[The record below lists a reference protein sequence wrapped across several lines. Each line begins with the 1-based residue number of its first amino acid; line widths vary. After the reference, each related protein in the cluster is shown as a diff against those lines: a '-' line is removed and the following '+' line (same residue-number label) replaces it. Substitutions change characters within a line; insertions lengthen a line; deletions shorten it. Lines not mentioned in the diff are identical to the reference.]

1 LRPADLTVRSLGFD
15 NQGVLMLAHFWR
27 YGVFPRLE
35 KGFHAILRPAAKT
48 AAVATVTILIGAS
61 LIRADSTRAW
71 TDQVDT
77 EHLFG
82 FVEGS
87 DIGDRGETEFVLDS
101 SLRAGKST
109 GSFADAASEL
119 EVKYTAFEHF
129 RISAAATVAYYDIN
143 GVSGIEDAQRAAIQ
157 SLSFDARLRVLDRA
171 QAPFGLTLSV
181 SPHWGFVDEASGVR
195 TDHFGTE
202 IQLFADRELVPDRL
216 LVAVN
221 FLFAN
226 DRARLLASDGIEHE
240 SLLGAGAALAAQVI
254 PGLWLGGEVR
264 YLRDYGGSALNVF
277 SGQAV
282 YAGPTV
288 YLRLSR
294 KAFVSAAWDFQIR
307 GGAIAAPGA
316 LDLTNFDRHQA
327 KLRLGVEF

>member
-1 LRPADLTVRSLGFD
+1 
-15 NQGVLMLAHFWR
+15 MLAHLWC
-27 YGVFPRLE
+27 FPRLA
-35 KGFHAILRPAAKT
+35 KPFYAVFHPAVET
-48 AAVATVTILIGAS
+48 AATATVFFLIGTS
-61 LIRADSTRAW
+61 LIRADNIMAR

-157 SLSFDARLRVLDRA
+157 SLSFDARFRVLDRA
-171 QAPFGLTLSV
+171 QAPFGLTLSI
-181 SPHWGFVDEASGVR
+181 SPHWGLVDEASGVR

-202 IQLFADRELVPDRL
+202 LLLFADRELVPDRL
-216 LVAVN
+216 VVAVN

-282 YAGPTV
+282 YAGPTA
-288 YLRLSR
+288 YLRLNR
-294 KAFVSAAWDFQIR
+294 KAFVSAAWDVQIR
-307 GGAIAAPGA
+307 GGAVAAPGA